1 MHRFW
6 KLEAKIKFHKYNLI
20 FTYTINKV
28 IITVSY
34 FDIYEWKMMSTPNLK
49 FRKIQKHSSV
59 SQKPTSCD
67 KIKLYSRLDK
77 QIKKSK

>member
-1 MHRFW
+1 
-6 KLEAKIKFHKYNLI
+6 
-20 FTYTINKV
+20 
-28 IITVSY
+28 
-34 FDIYEWKMMSTPNLK
+34 MSTPNIK

-77 QIKKSK
+77 QIKKKQIGGKKIVSKNTQKSVLNILSIILIILYKLNYN